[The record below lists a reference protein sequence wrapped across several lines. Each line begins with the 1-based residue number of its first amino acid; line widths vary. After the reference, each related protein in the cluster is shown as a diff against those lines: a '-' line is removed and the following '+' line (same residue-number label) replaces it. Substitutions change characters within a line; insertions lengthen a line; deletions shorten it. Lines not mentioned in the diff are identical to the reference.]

1 MLSIHHRYLYKS
13 INAVRYEIAI
23 YSENYT
29 KHINYSVGRMQRES
43 LEVKVEVVYMV
54 TTLL

>member
-1 MLSIHHRYLYKS
+1 MLSIHHRYKS
-13 INAVRYEIAI
+13 INAVRYEIRI
-23 YSENYT
+23 YSKYYT
-29 KHINYSVGRMQRES
+29 KHINYSVGRRQRES

>member
-1 MLSIHHRYLYKS
+1 MKS
-13 INAVRYEIAI
+13 INAVSFEIAVH
-23 YSENYT
+23 SENYT

>member
-1 MLSIHHRYLYKS
+1 M
-13 INAVRYEIAI
+13 YEIAI

-29 KHINYSVGRMQRES
+29 KHIIYSVSRMQREY